1 MSDAPT
7 RRSPTTPER
16 RERLR
21 AASKARWGDPAACE
35 KMIAEMR
42 ASRADPVYR
51 QKMGAV
57 TKSRWADPVMREK
70 MIAGMRSTKRRR
82 KRDPADR

>member
-1 MSDAPT
+1 
-7 RRSPTTPER
+7 
-16 RERLR
+16 
-21 AASKARWGDPAACE
+21 
-35 KMIAEMR
+35 MIAEMR